1 MEQGGEADVRILN
14 AEDRIL
20 APHVRCKEWYP
31 APGAPKRAVQNRLG
45 WERWSRL
52 KFTQGVNVMSVPA
65 SNVRARKA
73 RKGDEQ
79 FYRQVDTCNFFIS
92 VIMLGCTTPTILMK
106 YKLFQYTRIQVQLNC
121 GSEYRKGAVPVVA
134 TRATPICLPTNGSR
148 PRVAGKTLNLV

>member
-1 MEQGGEADVRILN
+1 MRGQDVLCVEQGGEADVRILN

-79 FYRQVDTCNFFIS
+79 FYRQVDTCNFFICS
-92 VIMLGCTTPTILMK
+92 NYVRMHDPHNFDEIQTIPVHKDTGTIELWV
-106 YKLFQYTRIQVQLNC
+106 RI
-121 GSEYRKGAVPVVA
+121 
-134 TRATPICLPTNGSR
+134 
-148 PRVAGKTLNLV
+148 